1 MRRSLTPSPSHRRF
15 SKPCQFRS
23 TNVCNPAGAT
33 TVPADAAP
41 RQPVI
46 FLDQKYHHFGQ
57 PASVDVGA
65 GLGRI
70 LSPKPLVFHWFFDG
84 FVGRACHRAIFGP
97 EITWPGPRRTVR
109 RGGMGRCWG
118 TRFPD
123 RKSPHPAPWP
133 QTASTSTN
141 APEPHHPR
149 PPRLVNFQL
158 RLRLRGDCASLR
170 LPCMSVVR
178 DCASLRRP
186 CVCGVTELPGRI
198 GNE

>member
-1 MRRSLTPSPSHRRF
+1 MRRPLTPSPSHRRL
-15 SKPCQFRS
+15 SKPYQFRS

-65 GLGRI
+65 GLGRL
-70 LSPKPLVFHWFFDG
+70 LSPKSLIFHWFFDG

-123 RKSPHPAPWP
+123 RKSPPPAPWP
-133 QTASTSTN
+133 QTATKSTN

-149 PPRLVNFQL
+149 PPRLVSFQL
-158 RLRLRGDCASLR
+158 RLRLRGDCASVR
-170 LPCMSVVR
+170 LSCMACLKYAVVR
-178 DCASLRRP
+178 LRGGRASQ
-186 CVCGVTELPGRI
+186 LPGRI